1 MIVLLATV
9 LVIWPGRAASP
20 VVPAAAAAIRGIAR
34 SGIAQA
40 SM

>member
-20 VVPAAAAAIRGIAR
+20 VVPAAAAANQVSAQ